1 MKNTA
6 EKIKRS
12 LTLCLYVIALSPLF
26 YNTNYSLSQ
35 AATATWSLTS
45 NGNSATTGNVTATAV
60 SKGPGRP
67 DYGGIGAMSHTAD
80 GVRSQ
85 NWNRSSY
92 LSFSITSQYY
102 NRDYYE
108 YTVTPTP
115 GNDFNVTSITLEAS
129 ASTNSPSWFVYY
141 SLDGFATYTQLGVR
155 NSTSLTGLTITVPSG
170 STLTLR
176 IFGMDLLASTTYFR
190 NRNVVISGTTSL
202 GCSAPTQP
210 STITGNGTICA
221 NANGTYSVTNDP
233 VATSYTWTLPSG
245 WTGSSS
251 TNSISATSGANGGTI
266 TVTANNACGTSTQRT
281 FNVTTAAA
289 PAQPSSIAGS
299 TSICVNANGTYSVT
313 NDPAATSYTWTLPSG
328 WTGSST
334 TNSINATS
342 GANGGTITVTANN
355 ACGNSTQQT
364 VNVTTTGA
372 PTQPS
377 SIAGSTSICVNANGT
392 YSVTND
398 PAATSY
404 TWTLPS
410 GWTGSSTTNSINA
423 TSGANGGTITV
434 TANNACGTSS
444 QQTFN
449 VTTAAAP
456 AQPSSITG
464 STSIC
469 ANANGTYS
477 VTNDPAA
484 TSYTWTLPSGW
495 TGSST
500 TNSINATSGA
510 NGGTITVTANNACGT
525 SSQQTFNVTTAAAPA
540 QPSTITGNGTIC
552 ANANGTYSV
561 TNDPAATGYT
571 WTLPS
576 GWTGSSTTNSI
587 NATSGAN
594 GGTITVTANNTCGA
608 SAQQLLTV
616 STTVID
622 NTVSLSGSTLTANQS
637 GAVYQWINCTA
648 GNVPVSGATSQS
660 FTPASNGTYAVEIMH
675 NGCSELS
682 SCIAV
687 SSVGVESVAMNSFD
701 VYPNPGNGLYTIS
714 SKYALE
720 PSQVKI
726 YTASGQLINASA
738 IVSQDKQLLIDIS
751 NQPEGIYIVSFSTPS
766 SSFHL
771 RISKQ

>member
-210 STITGNGTICA
+210 STITGNGTICV
-221 NANGTYSVTNDP
+221 NTNGTYSVTNDP
-233 VATSYTWTLPSG
+233 TATSYTWTLPSG
-245 WTGSSS
+245 WTGSST
-251 TNSISATSGANGGTI
+251 TNSINATSGANGGTI
-266 TVTANNACGTSTQRT
+266 TVTANNACGNSSQQTV
-281 FNVTTAAA
+281 NVTTTGA
-289 PAQPSSIAGS
+289 PTQPSSIAGS

-313 NDPAATSYTWTLPSG
+313 NDPAVTSYTWTLPSG

-372 PTQPS
+372 P
-377 SIAGSTSICVNANGT
+377 
-392 YSVTND
+392 
-398 PAATSY
+398 
-404 TWTLPS
+404 
-410 GWTGSSTTNSINA
+410 
-423 TSGANGGTITV
+423 
-434 TANNACGTSS
+434 
-444 QQTFN
+444 
-449 VTTAAAP
+449 
-456 AQPSSITG
+456 
-464 STSIC
+464 
-469 ANANGTYS
+469 
-477 VTNDPAA
+477 
-484 TSYTWTLPSGW
+484 
-495 TGSST
+495 
-500 TNSINATSGA
+500 
-510 NGGTITVTANNACGT
+510 
-525 SSQQTFNVTTAAAPA
+525 A

-561 TNDPAATGYT
+561 TNDPAATSYT
-571 WTLPS
+571 WALPS

>member
-141 SLDGFATYTQLGVR
+141 SLDGFSTYTQLGVR

-210 STITGNGTICA
+210 SSIAGNGTICV
-221 NANGTYSVTNDP
+221 NTNGTYSVTNDP

-266 TVTANNACGTSTQRT
+266 TVTANNACGNSTQRT

-355 ACGNSTQQT
+355 ACG
-364 VNVTTTGA
+364 
-372 PTQPS
+372 
-377 SIAGSTSICVNANGT
+377 
-392 YSVTND
+392 
-398 PAATSY
+398 
-404 TWTLPS
+404 
-410 GWTGSSTTNSINA
+410 
-423 TSGANGGTITV
+423 
-434 TANNACGTSS
+434 TSS

-456 AQPSSITG
+456 VHPSSITG

-484 TSYTWTLPSGW
+484 TGYTWILPSGW

-500 TNSINATSGA
+500 TS
-510 NGGTITVTANNACGT
+510 
-525 SSQQTFNVTTAAAPA
+525 
-540 QPSTITGNGTIC
+540 
-552 ANANGTYSV
+552 
-561 TNDPAATGYT
+561 
-571 WTLPS
+571 
-576 GWTGSSTTNSI
+576 SI

-648 GNVPVSGATSQS
+648 GNVPVSGATSES
-660 FTPASNGTYAVEIMH
+660 FTPVSNGTYAVEIMH